1 MAEAVEAGPVTE
13 EKVASAYGAWSKA
26 CATLQVRACP
36 NPSSVA
42 PLPPSPPLTHQT
54 SSPSFHP
61 PQALLNDCTIF
72 LPAFDIRKAQKE
84 VDGLLESA
92 EESKTRI
99 APRKKFAFRSRPGA
113 ASITAAP
120 QAGGGG
126 GAASGAAGTSERSSS
141 SAVAPPS
148 SPSAAASGKENNAA
162 GVAAASS
169 SSSSAAASSAASRFD
184 EDEHTIEG
192 LASTTVYLPTG
203 HFTGPA
209 SKDLAEAEARIAA
222 AVAAGG
228 AGSVS
233 ADLLQARRHAAAGAA
248 GKDIRLLNLTDCTV
262 VILDPLKAMRVDGL
276 TRCTVITGPV
286 AGSVLLH
293 RCTDCRFLF
302 AARQLRIPH
311 LRRLRL
317 LPPRH
322 VTPHHRALPAPALLP
337 VRRRLPGSAEAL
349 EKAGLGP
356 RALSRPDLWRCVD
369 DFGWHRMQASP
380 NWAVLPAGE
389 RTGPGVLPAA
399 AAELG
404 LRIEYGETGEE
415 GEAAP
420 PAVVVAA
427 AGAAGTAAGAKGAA
441 PAAAAPAVVGDD
453 EL

>member
-36 NPSSVA
+36 HPSSVA

-120 QAGGGG
+120 QAGGVGSG

-148 SPSAAASGKENNAA
+148 SPSAAASGKENNVA
-162 GVAAASS
+162 GVAAAAS
-169 SSSSAAASSAASRFD
+169 SSAASRFD

-222 AVAAGG
+222 AVVAGG

-302 AARQLRIPH
+302 AARQLRIH
-311 LRRLRL
+311 TSVDCVYFLRVTSRPIIEHCQRLRFS
-317 LPPRH
+317 PYG
-322 VTPHHRALPAPALLP
+322 VAY
-337 VRRRLPGSAEAL
+337 PGSAEAL

-420 PAVVVAA
+420 PVVVVAA